1 MKPFKTS
8 RNSCLC
14 GVCIIIGAAKTL
26 YGGFWL
32 LRPSW
37 FENERQ
43 SFFVK
48 TGPNLKSAD
57 SQKFITVNLVFLCPF
72 ILIFNHAYCCKAVKV
87 SNLR

>member
-48 TGPNLKSAD
+48 TGPNLKSEIYD
-57 SQKFITVNLVFLCPF
+57 SKFS
-72 ILIFNHAYCCKAVKV
+72 IFMSVYLNIQSC
-87 SNLR
+87 LLL